1 MKGRGKLGL
10 SSSEHLVRDY
20 ITTVGP
26 HTPGGAAE
34 KKAWE
39 EGQNGL

>member
-10 SSSEHLVRDY
+10 PSSEPLVRDG

-26 HTPGGAAE
+26 HAPGGAAE